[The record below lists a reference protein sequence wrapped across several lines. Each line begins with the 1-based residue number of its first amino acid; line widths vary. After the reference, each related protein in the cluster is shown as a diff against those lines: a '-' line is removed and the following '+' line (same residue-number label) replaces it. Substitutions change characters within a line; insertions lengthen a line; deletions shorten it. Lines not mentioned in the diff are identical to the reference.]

1 MKENTTIAVDLAK
14 NVFEIAVSHQP
25 GRVSERHRLSRSHL
39 APFFANRPPATVVLE
54 ACGSAHHWARLFA
67 GFGHRVVLL
76 PAQYVRP
83 YVRRN
88 KTDRA
93 DAAGLLEAWRCADLR
108 PVPVKTLEQ
117 QALLALH
124 RTRSAWMATRT
135 ARLNLLRGV
144 LRELGQTIPV
154 GARQVLP
161 KVTTLIEDADSN
173 VPMSL
178 RDTLAT
184 ISKEIRDLE
193 QRVRTLDAQIVAL
206 GKGLAPVARL
216 QTIRGIGPLTSTA
229 LLAVVGDIS
238 RFRSGRQLA
247 SYLGLTPRE
256 HSSGERRQLGRI
268 SKRGDSYL
276 RMLLIHGARAVLWAA
291 KSTKHP
297 DRLQAWALRI
307 EQLRGHNKAA
317 VALANKLARVAW
329 AVWRRERDYQPAA
342 TTQAA

>member
-1 MKENTTIAVDLAK
+1 MEENTSIAVDLAK

-25 GRVSERHRLSRSHL
+25 GRVTERHRVSRSRL
-39 APFFANRPPATVVLE
+39 AHFFATRPPATVILE
-54 ACGSAHHWARLFA
+54 ACGSAHHWARLFES
-67 GFGHRVVLL
+67 FGHRVVLL

-93 DAAGLLEAWRCADLR
+93 DAAGLLEAARCAELR
-108 PVPVKTLEQ
+108 PVPVKTVEQ

-124 RTRSAWMATRT
+124 RVRSGWMATRT
-135 ARLNLLRGV
+135 ARLNTLRGL
-144 LRELGQTIPV
+144 LRELGVTIPV

-161 KVTTLIEDADSN
+161 KIATLIEDADSD
-173 VPMSL
+173 VPNFL
-178 RDTLAT
+178 RQTLAT
-184 ISKEIRDLE
+184 LCAEIRDL
-193 QRVRTLDAQIVAL
+193 QRHIHELDAQLAAL
-206 GKGLAPVARL
+206 GKALPPVARL

-229 LLAVVGDIS
+229 LVAVVGDVS

-256 HSSGERRQLGRI
+256 RSSGDRRQLGRI

-291 KSTKHP
+291 KSAQQP
-297 DRLQAWALRI
+297 DRLQTWALRV

-329 AVWRRERDYQPAA
+329 AVWRHQRDYQPAA
-342 TTQAA
+342 TTRAA